1 MAHKLLPT
9 TVWHAIIKTN
19 RGIPRKNRFGGCTMD
34 TIVELFVKLLQMIS
48 RILTSS
54 DEEALGW
61 IFGKGAEL
69 LDENK
74 DKLNNTDGE

>member
-1 MAHKLLPT
+1 
-9 TVWHAIIKTN
+9 
-19 RGIPRKNRFGGCTMD
+19 MD
-34 TIVELFVKLLQMIS
+34 TIMNLLVKLLQMIS

-74 DKLNNTDGE
+74 DKLTKEEE

>member
-1 MAHKLLPT
+1 
-9 TVWHAIIKTN
+9 
-19 RGIPRKNRFGGCTMD
+19 MD

-48 RILTSS
+48 RILTTS

>member
-1 MAHKLLPT
+1 ML
-9 TVWHAIIKTN
+9 VRRAIIEPN
-19 RGIPRKNRFGGCTMD
+19 RGEPRKNRIGGYIMD

>member
-1 MAHKLLPT
+1 MRR
-9 TVWHAIIKTN
+9 AIIETN
-19 RGIPRKNRFGGCTMD
+19 RGTPRNNRVGGYSMD
-34 TIVELFVKLLQMIS
+34 TIMNLLVKLLQMIS

-61 IFGKGAEL
+61 IFGKGADL

-74 DKLNNTDGE
+74 DKLNNDGE

>member
-1 MAHKLLPT
+1 
-9 TVWHAIIKTN
+9 
-19 RGIPRKNRFGGCTMD
+19 MD
-34 TIVELFVKLLQMIS
+34 TMMNLLVKLLQMIS
-48 RILTSS
+48 RILTSA

-74 DKLNNTDGE
+74 DKLNNDGE

>member
-1 MAHKLLPT
+1 
-9 TVWHAIIKTN
+9 
-19 RGIPRKNRFGGCTMD
+19 MD
-34 TIVELFVKLLQMIS
+34 TIMNLLVKLLQMIS
-48 RILTSS
+48 RILTSA
-54 DEEALGW
+54 DEESLGW